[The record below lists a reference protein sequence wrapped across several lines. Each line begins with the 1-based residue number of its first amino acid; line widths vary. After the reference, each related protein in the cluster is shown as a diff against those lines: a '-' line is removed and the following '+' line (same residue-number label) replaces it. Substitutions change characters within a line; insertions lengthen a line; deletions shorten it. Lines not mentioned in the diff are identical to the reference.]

1 MAEKSKYVPRLKAR
15 YNDTV
20 VKALTEKF
28 GYKNPMEVPRVEK
41 IVVNMGVGEAVNDR
55 KHLQSALEEM
65 TLITGQKPVA
75 TKAKKSIATFRLR
88 EGMSIG
94 AKTTLRNNRMYDFL
108 DRVTNI
114 ALPRVRDF
122 RGVSPKAFDG
132 RGNYSLGIREQ
143 IVFQEI
149 NYDNIASIRGLQIVI
164 CTTAKTD
171 DEAREL
177 LRLLDM
183 PFTA

>member
-1 MAEKSKYVPRLKAR
+1 MADKSKYVPRLKDR
-15 YNDTV
+15 YNEQV
-20 VKALTEKF
+20 IAALTEKF
-28 GYKNPMEVPRVEK
+28 GYKNPMEVPRIEK

-55 KHLQSALEEM
+55 KHLQGAVEEM
-65 TLITGQKPVA
+65 TLITGQKPIA

-88 EGMSIG
+88 EGMAIG
-94 AKTTLRNNRMYDFL
+94 AKTTLRNNRMYEFL
-108 DRVTNI
+108 DRLTNI

-132 RGNYSLGIREQ
+132 RGNYSLGIKEQ

-149 NYDNIASIRGLQIVI
+149 NYDDISAIRGLQVVV

-177 LRLLDM
+177 LRLMDM
-183 PFTA
+183 PFTS